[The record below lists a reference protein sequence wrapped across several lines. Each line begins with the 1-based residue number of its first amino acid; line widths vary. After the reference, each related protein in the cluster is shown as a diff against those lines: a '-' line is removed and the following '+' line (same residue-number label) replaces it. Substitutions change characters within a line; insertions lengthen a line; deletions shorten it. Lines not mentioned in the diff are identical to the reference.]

1 MGIFSPSIPT
11 PPPPPPIPPA
21 ANPPT
26 YANAQA
32 MAGAARRGQAKTFA
46 GTDLTTGQQQQE
58 KMTTAAEGL
67 GGTLAKIGTAV

>member
-26 YANAQA
+26 YAHAQT